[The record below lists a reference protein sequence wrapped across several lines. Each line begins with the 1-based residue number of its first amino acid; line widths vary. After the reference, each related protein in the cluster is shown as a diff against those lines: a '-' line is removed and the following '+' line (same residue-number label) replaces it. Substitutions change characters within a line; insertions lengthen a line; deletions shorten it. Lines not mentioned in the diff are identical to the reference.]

1 MGDYAHLEKLNFL
14 TIQLH
19 KRYYPIVENERD
31 LSLVLALPFLL
42 YCCSNLSSFTQLLQS
57 GALYH
62 KRARIL
68 EENVLESGR
77 LKIINVLCNRTLF

>member
-1 MGDYAHLEKLNFL
+1 M
-14 TIQLH
+14 
-19 KRYYPIVENERD
+19 ENERD

-68 EENVLESGR
+68 EENILGFSR
-77 LKIINVLCNRTLF
+77 SNTIKDLCKKDSFGIFFMNLFMIYSSF